1 MTNWPW
7 SVTREIYDTLFEEQ
21 DVKDTREDVWILY
34 HFKKSPLKKQQMK
47 KKIGFKLIELIFI
60 NVPQP

>member
-1 MTNWPW
+1 M
-7 SVTREIYDTLFEEQ
+7 TREIYDTLFEEQ